1 MPGAGDAAD
10 APARGGPLIAGESF
24 RAEFAVDPR
33 DVAAYVDLSR
43 VDNGRALAD
52 AASSAAGGGG
62 GEGGAPVVPGRAVL
76 SRIEGEMTR
85 HPRMRGRRLLL
96 VGADGD
102 PAWGGRSVR
111 FVRPLLAGELLSVT
125 YTVSSVDNGGR
136 SGGGRGG
143 GRIAVDFE
151 GRSAAG
157 LVVVARRNLYL
168 AGDVG

>member
-1 MPGAGDAAD
+1 M
-10 APARGGPLIAGESF
+10 
-24 RAEFAVDPR
+24 
-33 DVAAYVDLSR
+33 
-43 VDNGRALAD
+43 
-52 AASSAAGGGG
+52 
-62 GEGGAPVVPGRAVL
+62 PGRAVL

-136 SGGGRGG
+136 GRSG

>member
-1 MPGAGDAAD
+1 MPGAAAAAD
-10 APARGGPLIAGESF
+10 APARGGPLLAGESF

-62 GEGGAPVVPGRAVL
+62 GGGGGAPVVPGRAVL

-111 FVRPLLAGELLSVT
+111 FVRPLLAGDLLSVT

-136 SGGGRGG
+136 G